1 MENLVLFG
9 HEGNAFN
16 GLSYEYP
23 QTVLKE
29 VIRILKPEGICV
41 EGQFSQFDS
50 DLARFEAPEADGE
63 FTYEEFDFDAEVSW
77 LKYESCT
84 GSKVNLFLTNGN
96 TLHLQYAEIGSTT
109 FAKLFEAFQS
119 AGVFVE
125 EIPRL
130 IPTAE
135 EVRVEDRQR
144 VAEWIDQNT
153 NDYPALVKAFRGQ
166 SVHLPYYTGK

>member
-1 MENLVLFG
+1 MENLVIFG

-29 VIRILKPEGICV
+29 VIRILKPEGICI
-41 EGQFSQFDS
+41 EGQFSQFAS
-50 DLARFEAPEADGE
+50 DLARYEAQEAEDG
-63 FTYEEFDFDAEVSW
+63 FTYEEFDFDSEVSW

-84 GSKVNLFLTNGN
+84 GSKINMFITNGN
-96 TLHLQYAEIGSTT
+96 ILHLQYAEIGSTT

-119 AGVFVE
+119 AGVFVN

-130 IPTAE
+130 IPSAE
-135 EVRVEDRQR
+135 EVRVEDRLR
-144 VAEWIDQNT
+144 IAEWIENT
-153 NDYPALVKAFRGQ
+153 NDYPALVKAFRGK
-166 SVHLPYYTGK
+166 SVHLPYSSGK